1 MPLFAAQIV
10 RRWRGCGEGRG
21 AGYRTH
27 LHQLVNTYTLN
38 PVRHCR
44 GAYQVLRPCRTNH
57 VRATYGYSTR
67 IMRTRARRTC
77 ANQGT
82 CQISGV
88 SKNLNEADA
97 LHLSLHTSKL
107 LNASVNML
115 LQNDFCLLQKREM
128 WSNGSTGAPNMTS
141 CTTELQRLL
150 KYQEDSSTQLVKAEN
165 KTQ

>member
-1 MPLFAAQIV
+1 MRGALLPLFAAQIA

-38 PVRHCR
+38 PVRLRR
-44 GAYQVLRPCRTNH
+44 GAPAGDESHIRDVWSL
-57 VRATYGYSTR
+57 TYMASTR
-67 IMRTRARRTC
+67 
-77 ANQGT
+77 
-82 CQISGV
+82 QISGV
-88 SKNLNEADA
+88 PKNRNKGDA
-97 LHLSLHTSKL
+97 RQSRLRTSKL
-107 LNASVNML
+107 LNASVNRL

-128 WSNGSTGAPNMTS
+128 WSNGTTGASNTTS
-141 CTTELQRLL
+141 CRTELQRLR